1 MLSNF
6 LIFYWL
12 LWLALIFNYV
22 DIVVDFNRHAHTEL
36 FIFTD
41 IVSCLDSTGLPTKDF
56 FISYFYYTQL
66 TPLCCAAVQ
75 PDRSCQVAVTSE
87 KIFLSPFTANNGN
100 ATATCGS
107 GERPWLL
114 EARSGQRINIS
125 LLDFTGSSSSTSSAH
140 RTRTVETASSSGCQR
155 QFGFIEDKSANRN
168 IDICS
173 DAAHRQPTL
182 YVSRSN
188 QVDIVLTSR
197 QQTAPNFLISVKG
210 LSNIKIII
218 VKNTAVYNAVK
229 GDASETAKIIKMQY

>member
-1 MLSNF
+1 MSIVAKRSPISATAEHLSV
-6 LIFYWL
+6 L
-12 LWLALIFNYV
+12 
-22 DIVVDFNRHAHTEL
+22 VV
-36 FIFTD
+36 
-41 IVSCLDSTGLPTKDF
+41 
-56 FISYFYYTQL
+56 
-66 TPLCCAAVQ
+66 VQ
-75 PDRSCQVAVTSE
+75 PDRSCQVAVNSE
-87 KIFLSPFTANNGN
+87 QKFLLPSSLNNRSDGDDVI
-100 ATATCGS
+100 CGS
-107 GERPWLL
+107 VERPWLL

-140 RTRTVETASSSGCQR
+140 RARTVETASSSGCQR

-210 LSNIKIII
+210 LSVELRRKAWWFIK
-218 VKNTAVYNAVK
+218 
-229 GDASETAKIIKMQY
+229 

>member
-1 MLSNF
+1 LRYRSNICYIPF
-6 LIFYWL
+6 VCVL
-12 LWLALIFNYV
+12 LPSSV
-22 DIVVDFNRHAHTEL
+22 
-36 FIFTD
+36 
-41 IVSCLDSTGLPTKDF
+41 
-56 FISYFYYTQL
+56 
-66 TPLCCAAVQ
+66 VQ
-75 PDRSCQVAVTSE
+75 PDRTCEISVGAE
-87 KIFLSPFTANNGN
+87 RLFLSSVIRPSSENIV
-100 ATATCGS
+100 CGS
-107 GERPWLL
+107 GDRPWLL

-197 QQTAPNFLISVKG
+197 QQTAQNFLISVKG
-210 LSNIKIII
+210 LSSANSVRTEYGK
-218 VKNTAVYNAVK
+218 
-229 GDASETAKIIKMQY
+229 